1 MLDNVILVEV
11 GSFRFSALLREREK
25 GRVIDNYRSF
35 HHVRPIVTTIAC
47 K

>member
-11 GSFRFSALLREREK
+11 GSFRFSALQREK